1 MCPWRWADCLC
12 KLHLEKNSIIYFK
25 LLKYNAMTLLNKI
38 NLLFIII
45 LAGCASTSTMKAYQ
59 GAIEKYSEYRY
70 CALAVEPVAGGRTD
84 EAVQTNR
91 MGSNTICANTQEYA
105 KSSAINECSNR
116 LGKTCVLAYE
126 YDRNNNSYR
135 SNQTKNIKVYEDFIA
150 ASKMK
155 IAESKMKKCDGYGFK
170 RGTTPFA
177 QCMQQIEQQQAMQ
190 DSMDLSIQ
198 IQQNEIFRQT
208 QQDHFRK
215 AQCYA
220 TGRMNC

>member
-1 MCPWRWADCLC
+1 M
-12 KLHLEKNSIIYFK
+12 K
-25 LLKYNAMTLLNKI
+25 LLYKI
-38 NLLFIII
+38 NILCLLI
-45 LAGCASTSTMKAYQ
+45 LTGCASTSTMKAYQ

-91 MGSNTICANTQEYA
+91 GGSNTICANTQESA
-105 KSSAINECSNR
+105 KRVAINECSNR
-116 LGKTCVLAYE
+116 LGKSCLLAYE

-135 SNQTKNIKVYEDFIA
+135 SNQTSNIKVYQA
-150 ASKMK
+150 A

-177 QCMQQIEQQQAMQ
+177 QCMQQIEQQQAIQ

-215 AQCYA
+215 AQCHFS
-220 TGRMNC
+220 GRMDC

>member
-45 LAGCASTSTMKAYQ
+45 LAGCASTSTMEAYQ

-84 EAVQTNR
+84 EAVQTSR
-91 MGSNTICANTQEYA
+91 GRSNIICANTQESA
-105 KSSAINECSNR
+105 KRVAINECSNR
-116 LGKTCVLAYE
+116 LGKSCLLAYE
-126 YDRNNNSYR
+126 YDRSNNSYQ
-135 SNQTKNIKVYEDFIA
+135 SNQTSNIKDYQA
-150 ASKMK
+150 A